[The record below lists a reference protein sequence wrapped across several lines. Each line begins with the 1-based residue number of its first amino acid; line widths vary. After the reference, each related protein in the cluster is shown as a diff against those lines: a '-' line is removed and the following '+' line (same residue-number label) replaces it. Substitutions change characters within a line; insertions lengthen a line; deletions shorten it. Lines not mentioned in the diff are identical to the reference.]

1 MNPLRIRSSRPLRL
15 IGRQIAVAVE
25 VLVHGLRRREAK
37 LALHLYLAE
46 VDVKLER
53 RHLARPLTNGVRLSC
68 GAEKRF
74 IP

>member
-1 MNPLRIRSSRPLRL
+1 MTPLGIASSRPLAL

-37 LALHLYLAE
+37 LALHLYLAK

-53 RHLARPLTNGVRLSC
+53 RHLASPLTNGVRLRC
-68 GAEKRF
+68 GAANRF